1 MIIVSYVLYPYFP
14 NEKKCTYQFSNEK
27 MQQFKILINYINDV
41 LLFQNLSWFYKA
53 INNISLNVKQKKYI
67 DSGINNQRIII
78 VL

>member
-1 MIIVSYVLYPYFP
+1 
-14 NEKKCTYQFSNEK
+14 

-41 LLFQNLSWFYKA
+41 FLFQNPSWFYKA